1 MNINWGDILFQA
13 FSLIWVFFII
23 VLMVYVIRFF
33 KNKRQESQKITTLE
47 KKLDRIIELLEKDK
61 SE

>member
-1 MNINWGDILFQA
+1 MGDVLFQA
-13 FSLIWVFFII
+13 FTLIWVFFII
-23 VLMVYVIRFF
+23 VLMVYLIRFF
-33 KNKRQESQKITTLE
+33 KSKKQESQKITTLE

>member
-1 MNINWGDILFQA
+1 MNINLGDILFQA
-13 FSLIWVFFII
+13 FSLIWVFLFI

-33 KNKRQESQKITTLE
+33 KNKKQESQKIVTLE

-61 SE
+61 RE